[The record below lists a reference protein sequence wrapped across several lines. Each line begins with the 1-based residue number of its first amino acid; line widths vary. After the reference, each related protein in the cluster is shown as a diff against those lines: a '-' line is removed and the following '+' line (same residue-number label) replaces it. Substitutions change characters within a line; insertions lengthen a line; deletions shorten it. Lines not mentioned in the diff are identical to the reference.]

1 MFLIRPRN
9 PAHYPHAA
17 VDRAPHYLETWLRH
31 FPDSTPDTIDFE
43 DWVEN
48 ACYFYHLQ
56 DQPHEILRNSKGI
69 GFVSG
74 AAFANCGALL
84 QGDMNAPASIMLG
97 TWLNSD
103 GVTPIQHR
111 SRLVGNSPAVVRSVV
126 NYASSPVFRAHAGR
140 PFMICSGSVIMEDG
154 SGIGQ
159 QLEILHAQGHR
170 EIFLK
175 TRVKDF
181 AGRFT
186 LPDMSRGPAHLW
198 DCLVE
203 QCEDLEW
210 YPIQYE
216 EMPNIYLLQTV
227 IEPTYEYRVIV
238 VDDLPVTGTGC
249 VEAHPPLDNE
259 NRFNTAMEA
268 VRNQSPVVRR
278 KDLARQYKEWA
289 GHFAAA
295 IRAEFSEAPV
305 YSLDLCVDAISGNI
319 VPIELNPFMN
329 LGLYGTDVGALI
341 DALEALMKS

>member
-126 NYASSPVFRAHAGR
+126 NWRCTATRSQTR
-140 PFMICSGSVIMEDG
+140 
-154 SGIGQ
+154 
-159 QLEILHAQGHR
+159 LNL
-170 EIFLK
+170 IFPEG
-175 TRVKDF
+175 TRVAPGEQPPLQPGF
-181 AGRFT
+181 AG
-186 LPDMSRGPAHLW
+186 LYKAL
-198 DCLVE
+198 
-203 QCEDLEW
+203 
-210 YPIQYE
+210 
-216 EMPNIYLLQTV
+216 
-227 IEPTYEYRVIV
+227 
-238 VDDLPVTGTGC
+238 DLPV
-249 VEAHPPLDNE
+249 VPVALDSG
-259 NRFNTAMEA
+259 RLWP
-268 VRNQSPVVRR
+268 RNSFLKRPGIITIRLGDPVP
-278 KDLARQYKEWA
+278 A
-289 GHFAAA
+289 GLP
-295 IRAEFSEAPV
+295 RAEIEARV
-305 YSLDLCVDAISGNI
+305 HAAMNVLDR
-319 VPIELNPFMN
+319 
-329 LGLYGTDVGALI
+329 
-341 DALEALMKS
+341 